1 MLIEEI
7 ENYVI
12 FPVSSRAE
20 HIPSMSEHKQH
31 LEWLENNKLDKFDSE
46 FAYEKTELKRMNAL
60 ININY
65 KLHGDVKGIAVLKK
79 EIANYNKE
87 G

>member
-7 ENYVI
+7 ENYVV
-12 FPVSSRAE
+12 FPVSSKAE

-31 LEWLENNKLDKFDSE
+31 LEWLEKSGLDRFDSGLD
-46 FAYEKTELKRMNAL
+46 YEKTELKRLRAL

-79 EIANYNKE
+79 EIAK
-87 G
+87 